1 MGPVWRLRLGY
12 GSCSAFPTR
21 SSTATVCY
29 SRTLGTGVRKASH
42 QLLASVFS
50 SIQLAE
56 QRGGGVSNH
65 GSPSTEQFPRAA
77 KDPSLLFL
85 FQSRFQSWLMFA
97 QKYVIADFLLINP
110 SSTQTTSL
118 ARCYYPSAWGESR
131 VCPPGH
137 GIDSQAPARRSV

>member
-1 MGPVWRLRLGY
+1 MAASPWLWELQ
-12 GSCSAFPTR
+12 CFPNTLINSDCVLQPHAGDR
-21 SSTATVCY
+21 CEKSFPPAPSLCLLFHPA
-29 SRTLGTGVRKASH
+29 SRA
-42 QLLASVFS
+42 
-50 SIQLAE
+50 
-56 QRGGGVSNH
+56 RGGRVSNH

-137 GIDSQAPARRSV
+137 GVDSQAPARRSV

>member
-29 SRTLGTGVRKASH
+29 SRTLGAGVRKASH

-56 QRGGGVSNH
+56 QGGGGCLTTVHHPQNSSQGQLKIPACSFSSNL
-65 GSPSTEQFPRAA
+65 GFN
-77 KDPSLLFL
+77 L
-85 FQSRFQSWLMFA
+85 
-97 QKYVIADFLLINP
+97 
-110 SSTQTTSL
+110 
-118 ARCYYPSAWGESR
+118 G
-131 VCPPGH
+131 
-137 GIDSQAPARRSV
+137 